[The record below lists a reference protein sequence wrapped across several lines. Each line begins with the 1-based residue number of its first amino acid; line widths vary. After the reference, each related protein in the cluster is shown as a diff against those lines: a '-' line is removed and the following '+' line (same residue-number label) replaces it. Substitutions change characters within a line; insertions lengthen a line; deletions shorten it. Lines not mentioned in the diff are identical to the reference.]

1 MERQE
6 KGDMEISGSSV
17 RHRTLQQTQ
26 TEADNAPT
34 RQSGRGS
41 NAKFSSRVFLIIWDI
56 SDINKNIYQQQ
67 YKIII
72 LT

>member
-1 MERQE
+1 
-6 KGDMEISGSSV
+6 MEISGSSI
-17 RHRTLQQTQ
+17 RHR
-26 TEADNAPT
+26 TEADNAPA